1 MSMRILPLVGSV
13 LALSVGAGTAS
24 AEEGSC
30 PPGTSES
37 ACAALV
43 ALGDL
48 RGAVEELVQQP
59 GTEHS
64 LVVKVDAATKSVLAL
79 RVVPALNALGAF
91 DHEVVAG
98 ENAGRVSEITSNVLK
113 ARSDTAKNAVQNT
126 R

>member
-1 MSMRILPLVGSV
+1 MRRNVNLHPD

-24 AEEGSC
+24 ADESSC

-37 ACAALV
+37 ACAAVV

-64 LVVKVDAATKSVLAL
+64 LVVKLDAATKSVLAL
-79 RVVPALNALGAF
+79 RVVPALNELGAF

-98 ENAGRVSEITSNVLK
+98 ENAGRVSEITSNLLK
-113 ARSDTAKNAVQNT
+113 ARSDTAKNAIQNT